1 MVKYWPRSAP
11 SQYKVT
17 DLVSKD
23 LDHVDIEVTPKIPY
37 QFQAVARE
45 DKGLVGGVD
54 WNKSPTVD
62 FKTSSAH
69 VGTQYEV
76 SQVVEQ
82 TRKWQKNKS
91 NLLHFL

>member
-1 MVKYWPRSAP
+1 M
-11 SQYKVT
+11 T
-17 DLVSKD
+17 DLVAKD
-23 LDHVDIEVTPKIPY
+23 LDYVDIEVTPKIPY

-69 VGTQYEV
+69 VVTQYEINKV
-76 SQVVEQ
+76 Q
-82 TRKWQKNKS
+82 QKTGKVAKKS
-91 NLLHFL
+91 FLIKFFKV